1 MFKDKMINAF
11 KRAVDEVTD
20 LDYIKCDPI
29 QYDRGYGHVIT
40 GGYTVRITKSEK
52 YYDNKKQIFYG
63 VEFNSLKEEI
73 TQQEFDDLFSY
84 IKNGRERLLSKLQRE
99 MEERDLIK
107 LDKFLNSRIK

>member
-1 MFKDKMINAF
+1 MFKDKIIDAF

-20 LDYIKCDPI
+20 LDCIECDAI
-29 QYDRGYGHVIT
+29 RGSVISGT
-40 GGYTVRITKSEK
+40 YTVRITQNER
-52 YYDNKKQIFYG
+52 YLLDNKYGDRKDIFYN

-84 IKNGRERLLSKLQRE
+84 IKNGRKLLTTKFQRE

-107 LDKFLNSRIK
+107 LDKFLNRIK